1 MNTSTNERA
10 KYASDEE
17 RWQAILQKD
26 RNADGKFFFSVET
39 TGVYCRPSCPAR
51 PARRENVAFHKSAED
66 AERAGFRHL
75 KRYMGVVTPSL
86 ADVAEVAALLAERH
100 LMMRGLQGIS
110 RRAERG

>member
-1 MNTSTNERA
+1 MRTYVR
-10 KYASDEE
+10 DL
-17 RWQAILQKD
+17 R
-26 RNADGKFFFSVET
+26 
-39 TGVYCRPSCPAR
+39 RPSRRATSAGTAAGYLIAAQQAAFEVPFVPLTAAR
-51 PARRENVAFHKSAED
+51 ALVELYAEKGD
-66 AERAGFRHL
+66 RKFERAGFRHL